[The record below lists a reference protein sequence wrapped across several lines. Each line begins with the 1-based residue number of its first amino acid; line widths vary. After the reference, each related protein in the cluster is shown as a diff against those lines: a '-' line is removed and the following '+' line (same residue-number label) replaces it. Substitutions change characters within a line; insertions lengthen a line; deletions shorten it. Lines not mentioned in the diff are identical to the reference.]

1 MSRLDPKHLP
11 IIMQLVTITIV
22 TWMAS
27 TASAGV
33 DAAID
38 AAHRLPVVE
47 QVVSDQGRRITRLES
62 LDDKIGE
69 LSQNMAAVMAI
80 LKERP

>member
-1 MSRLDPKHLP
+1 MTKLDSKHLS
-11 IIMQLVTITIV
+11 IIMQLVTITLV
-22 TWMAS
+22 TWVAS

-47 QVVSDQGRRITRLES
+47 QVVSDQGRRIERLEN
-62 LDDKIGE
+62 LDGKIDRLAE
-69 LSQNMAAVMAI
+69 NMAAVMASI
-80 LKERP
+80 KAR

>member
-1 MSRLDPKHLP
+1 MTKLDPKHLP
-11 IIMQLVTITIV
+11 IIMQLVTITLV
-22 TWMAS
+22 TWVAS

-47 QVVSDQGRRITRLES
+47 QVVSDQGRRIERLEN
-62 LDDKIGE
+62 LDGKIDRLAE
-69 LSQNMAAVMAI
+69 NMAAVMASI
-80 LKERP
+80 KAR